1 MQSSRTKGYIGC
13 TEERRNEQHTYESD
27 IGQYDITLLIK
38 LLGRAR
44 VKMDNLE
51 DHGGDFLFAKALP
64 VNEGAKPTCHDVF
77 TNRQHGMFD
86 ISPCILFLTNS
97 KGPTGQRWNGQKSLC
112 YSVHL
117 IDGALQFGHLISL
130 TCNVVYE
137 IYKPVLEEGTGRPF
151 VPFFA
156 IVSYGEHTHPAP
168 PPSKIPNDVRLR
180 LMDAIRAFGVN
191 RATASRLLA
200 SSMLP
205 RLLNNATTL
214 AEEHISLLNHDRLN
228 KIMQRERIRKYPW
241 GTDFIGKIIPV
252 CLSTIGFPLGASC
265 DGR

>member
-1 MQSSRTKGYIGC
+1 MG
-13 TEERRNEQHTYESD
+13 
-27 IGQYDITLLIK
+27 
-38 LLGRAR
+38 
-44 VKMDNLE
+44 NLE
-51 DHGGDFLFAKALP
+51 DYGGDFLFAKALP

-97 KGPTGQRWNGQKSLC
+97 KGPTGQRWNGQKLLC